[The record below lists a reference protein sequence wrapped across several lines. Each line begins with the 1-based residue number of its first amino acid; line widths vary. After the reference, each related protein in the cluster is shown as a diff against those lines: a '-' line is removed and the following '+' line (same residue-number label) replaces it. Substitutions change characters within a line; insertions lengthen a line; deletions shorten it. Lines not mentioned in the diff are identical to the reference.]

1 MSITHERKK
10 LWFDG
15 TDLST
20 FGVYISGSG
29 VFDSP
34 DPDVEFVQIPGRSGD
49 LIRNR
54 NRFSNFEV
62 TYPASF
68 IREDFDDNFRRLKA
82 FLFSRVGKY
91 CEIEDSYQPNHFRM
105 GAIESGLSVAEIC
118 WTGNAGS
125 FDLRFNCKP
134 QLFLKAGKNN
144 FALSGTSGTIT
155 NETSFMALP
164 ILRITG
170 TGTVTIGDVTVTIA
184 SHGFPFID
192 VDSDLMDC
200 SYYGQN
206 ANPYVTLTAESY
218 PFLRPGANNYQINGP
233 SRVIVTPRW
242 WTL

>member
-82 FLFSRVGKY
+82 FLFSRVGAY
-91 CEIEDSYQPNHFRM
+91 YEIEDTYQPDHFRL
-105 GAIESGLSVAEIC
+105 GTIESGLSVSDIS
-118 WTGNAGS
+118 WTGNAGR

-134 QLFLKAGKNN
+134 QLFLKSGKR
-144 FALSGTSGTIT
+144 AIELPGTGGTLT
-155 NETSFMALP
+155 NPTAFEALP
-164 ILRITG
+164 IIEVVGAG
-170 TGTVTIGDVTVTIA
+170 TLTIGDVAITVA
-184 SHGFPFID
+184 SNDLPFISI
-192 VDSDLMDC
+192 DSERMDC
-200 SYYGQN
+200 YCGGQN
-206 ANPYVTLTAESY
+206 ANPYVTLSGEEY
-218 PFLRPGANNYQINGP
+218 PSLKPGDNNYTRSGLTYVNL
-233 SRVIVTPRW
+233 VPRW
-242 WTL
+242 WTV